1 VGVVDQEGTVQEP
14 VRGDVL
20 KRLKFIEG
28 HLEGVRR
35 MIEKDE
41 YCVDVLKQTHA
52 VRKAIEKV
60 EAIILEGHLRTC
72 VVDGMRDGRQDQ
84 VVGELMELYT
94 QANR

>member
-1 VGVVDQEGTVQEP
+1 MQEP
-14 VRGDVL
+14 VKGEVL
-20 KRLKFIEG
+20 KRLIFIEG

-60 EAIILEGHLRTC
+60 EALILEGHLRTC
-72 VVDGMRDGRQDQ
+72 VVEGMRDGRQDQ
-84 VVGELMELYT
+84 VVSELMDLYG
-94 QANR
+94 QAQR

>member
-60 EAIILEGHLRTC
+60 EAIILEGHLHTC

>member
-1 VGVVDQEGTVQEP
+1 MEEP
-14 VRGDVL
+14 VRGEVL

-60 EAIILEGHLRTC
+60 EAIILDGHLRTC
-72 VVDGMRDGRQDQ
+72 VVEGMRDGRQDQ
-84 VVGELMELYT
+84 VVGELMDLYT

>member
-1 VGVVDQEGTVQEP
+1 MEDSVQSE
-14 VRGDVL
+14 VL
-20 KRLKFIEG
+20 KRLRFVEG

-35 MIEKDE
+35 MIERDE

-60 EAIILEGHLRTC
+60 EGMLLEGHLRTC
-72 VVDGMRDGRQDQ
+72 VVEGMRDGRQDQ
-84 VVGELMELYT
+84 VVKELIDLYA

>member
-1 VGVVDQEGTVQEP
+1 VDREETVQDSL
-14 VRGDVL
+14 RGDVL
-20 KRLKFIEG
+20 KRLRFIEG

-60 EAIILEGHLRTC
+60 EALMLEGHLRTC
-72 VVDGMRDGRQDQ
+72 VVEGMRNGRQEQ
-84 VVGELMELYT
+84 VVGELMALYG
-94 QANR
+94 QAKR